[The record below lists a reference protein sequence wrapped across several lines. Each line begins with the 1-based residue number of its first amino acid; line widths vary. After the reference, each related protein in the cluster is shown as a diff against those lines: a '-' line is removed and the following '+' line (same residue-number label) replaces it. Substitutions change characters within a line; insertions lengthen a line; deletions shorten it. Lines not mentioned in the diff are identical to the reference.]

1 MDLSTV
7 FTLGLL
13 LAIAAIAPAI
23 WLRFALG
30 HQMQLSR
37 EKHEQDLQRLEDE
50 VLDARFTFDERG
62 LIQTFNTT
70 AEQMFGYKAAEIL
83 DRSVGSIIPTA
94 ASKTGGYGLNSMNLA
109 TPTPGGFGFQ
119 ITGQRKNG
127 TQVPLDLR
135 LSEATERGQ
144 RIFCAIAR
152 DLTDRLDAD
161 RANREAQFLDG
172 LLQSVGV
179 PLLMVDKEGLII
191 RYNPAFQQLVGYEAG
206 EIRYHRYW
214 ELLLQQTEWATHK
227 ISLAQ
232 VIASGLLEKGEYEW
246 RSQAGEP
253 LRIGAVLSPLR
264 AGNQRAEYAV
274 LAAYEIPA
282 SNTGTE
288 VLAAVERLAGGIAEQ
303 FNNLLTSINGYSELA
318 LHGLDSRDPA
328 RADIE
333 QIKKAGERAAALTSQ
348 LLAFSRR
355 QPMKPSVFSLNYL
368 ITEMKP
374 ISTVLDLELY
384 PLRADANWIEQVILN
399 LAVNA
404 RDAMP
409 EGGKVT
415 IETENVSLDAMTA
428 RRKAQLPEGDYVAL
442 TVSDTGSG
450 MDPQIRRHLF
460 EPFQTTKAGKG
471 LGLGL
476 STVYGVVRQTGGNV
490 VLQSIPGS
498 GTSVKIYLPRH
509 TELTQSEKNAKL
521 FLVRGAGA

>member
-1 MDLSTV
+1 
-7 FTLGLL
+7 
-13 LAIAAIAPAI
+13 
-23 WLRFALG
+23 
-30 HQMQLSR
+30 MQLSR
-37 EKHEQDLQRLEDE
+37 QQHEEDLQRLEDE

-62 LIQTFNTT
+62 LIQSFNAA
-70 AEQMFGYKAAEIL
+70 AEHLFGYKPAEIL
-83 DRSVGSIIPTA
+83 YRSVGSIIPTA

-144 RIFCAIAR
+144 RIFHAIAR
-152 DLTDRLDAD
+152 DLTDRLDAE

-179 PLLMVDKEGLII
+179 PLLMVDKEGLIL
-191 RYNPAFQQLVGYEAG
+191 RFNPAFQQLVGFESN
-206 EIRYHRYW
+206 EIRHHRYW
-214 ELLLQQTEWATHK
+214 ELLLQQTEWGTHK

-264 AGNQRAEYAV
+264 AGNQRAEFAV

-318 LHGLDSRDPA
+318 LHGLDARDPA

-355 QPMKPSVFSLNYL
+355 QPMNPSVFTLNNL

-374 ISTVLDLELY
+374 MLDMLLGDRIHISTVLDLELY

-409 EGGKVT
+409 DGGKLT
-415 IETENVSLDAMTA
+415 IETENISLDAMTA
-428 RRKAQLPEGDYVAL
+428 RRKAQLAEGDYVAL
-442 TVSDTGSG
+442 TVSDTGAG

-460 EPFQTTKAGKG
+460 EPFQTTKSGKG

-490 VLQSIPGS
+490 VVQSIPGS
-498 GTSVKIYLPRH
+498 GTSIKIYLPRYA
-509 TELTQSEKNAKL
+509 ELTQSEKNAKL